1 MALSAGP
8 APVSETVLL
17 SILYPPCCFV
27 NERTS
32 VYANGINNDFLM
44 KKSNSRDMFCYY
56 FPPPKETAFA
66 IARSRFRS
74 VFPVDDFGIDA
85 TQRM

>member
-8 APVSETVLL
+8 APISETVLL

-32 VYANGINNDFLM
+32 VYANGINNGFLM
-44 KKSNSRDMFCYY
+44 KKSNSRD
-56 FPPPKETAFA
+56 KGNTDS
-66 IARSRFRS
+66 IVVRFYS
-74 VFPVDDFGIDA
+74 
-85 TQRM
+85 

>member
-56 FPPPKETAFA
+56 FPDFKEEASA
-66 IARSRFRS
+66 IARSLPARRLIS
-74 VFPVDDFGIDA
+74 AASDA
-85 TQRM
+85 GT